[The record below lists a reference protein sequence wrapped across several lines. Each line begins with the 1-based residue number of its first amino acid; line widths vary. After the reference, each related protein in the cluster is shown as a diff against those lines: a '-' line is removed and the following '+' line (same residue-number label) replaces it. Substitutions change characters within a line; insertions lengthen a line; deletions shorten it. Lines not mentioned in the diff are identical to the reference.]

1 MSQNFDHIIES
12 TFKIRQNEGE
22 SKVVSLKE
30 AISQNVKPGMQLY
43 LSIQSN
49 AFIRQIIKQFAGT
62 SPQFTVIMNAAG
74 GYTPSLVH
82 YGLIKKLVTSSCAFY
97 YPAPGPVPIVQ
108 KAYAE
113 KKLEIENW
121 TSLTI
126 SQRLMAAASGVGFM
140 PTKSIVDS
148 DIAEENKE
156 SFAVMD
162 DPFGSG
168 QKVGLVK
175 ALAPD
180 VALLH
185 ACMADPYGNVIL
197 SAPYIDGI
205 WAAAASKNGAMVT
218 VEQLVSTDF
227 IREHPSFVQIPG
239 YLVKS
244 VSVVPL
250 GAHPMWLHYEGLTG
264 FEGYAGDYQFLDA
277 YRQACATAESLEKW
291 NKEWMLDV
299 DTPDDYLRKLGPSK
313 IALLKA
319 GASRDAW
326 RYELQPFVDGISTA
340 EECTP
345 VETMIVATARKMKE
359 LILKRGIRL
368 VLYGIGDAA
377 LAAWLAYY
385 QLQNQGYS
393 LDLMEGFGIMGC
405 APRPAA
411 PFFGHVSNV
420 RTAKFLTDVS
430 ISYSVLVGGAQNKC
444 LATLGAAQIDKYG
457 NVNASKIGSQ
467 YLVGPGGSGDAIMAS
482 EVMAVT
488 RQSLRRFLEK
498 VSYVTYPGHNLRTL
512 VSDMGIFEKLGGEE
526 LILTAY
532 IPNKKLSGPEEHIRH
547 IKQNCGWDL
556 KVAKEVK
563 GVAPATLDELLIL
576 RLLDPQG
583 FFIKG

>member
-1 MSQNFDHIIES
+1 LSQNFDHIIET
-12 TFKIRQNEGE
+12 TFKIRHNEGE
-22 SKVVSLKE
+22 SKVVPLKD
-30 AISQNVKPGMQLY
+30 AISQNIKPGMQLY

-49 AFIRQIIKQFAGT
+49 AFIRQIIKQFVGT

-82 YGLIKKLVTSSCAFY
+82 YGLIKKLITSSCAFY
-97 YPAPGPVPIVQ
+97 YPTPAPVPIVQ

-113 KKLEIENW
+113 KKLDIENW
-121 TSLTI
+121 SSLVI
-126 SQRLMAAASGVGFM
+126 SQRLMAAAQGVSFM
-140 PTKSIVDS
+140 PTRSVMGS
-148 DIAEENKE
+148 DMAKENKD
-156 SFAVMD
+156 SFVVMD

-168 QKVGLVK
+168 QKMGLVK

-185 ACMADPYGNVIL
+185 GCVADPYGNVIL

-227 IREHPSFVQIPG
+227 IREHPSLVQIPA

-250 GAHPMWLHYEGLTG
+250 GAHPMWLHYEGLPG

-291 NKEWMLDV
+291 NKEWMLEV

-313 IALLKA
+313 VALLK
-319 GASRDAW
+319 GSASRDAW
-326 RYELQPFVDGISTA
+326 KYELQPFVDGISTS

-359 LILKRGIRL
+359 LILKHGCRL

-420 RTAKFLTDVS
+420 RTAKYLTDVN

-444 LATLGAAQIDKYG
+444 LATIGAAQIDKHG
-457 NVNASKIGSQ
+457 NINASKVGPM
-467 YLVGPGGSGDAIMAS
+467 YLVGPGGGADSVNAR
-482 EVMAVT
+482 ELMAVT
-488 RQSLRRFLEK
+488 RQSARRFLDK
-498 VSYVTYPGHNLRTL
+498 VSYVTAPGDNLNTL
-512 VSDMGIFEKLGGEE
+512 VSDMGIFEKLGGKE
-526 LILTAY
+526 LILTGY
-532 IPNKKLSGPEEHIRH
+532 IPNKKLSGLEEHIRN

-556 KVAKEVK
+556 KVAQEVK
-563 GVAPATLDELLIL
+563 ALPPATLDELLIL